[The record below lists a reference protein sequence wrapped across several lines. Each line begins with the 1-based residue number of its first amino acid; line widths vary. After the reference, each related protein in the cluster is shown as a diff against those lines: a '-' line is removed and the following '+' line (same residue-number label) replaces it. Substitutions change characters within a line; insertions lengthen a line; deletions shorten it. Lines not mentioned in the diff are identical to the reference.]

1 MHESCAVLQRNNAA
15 GFARSLKNAVCM
27 AVTCCALAII
37 LILAIPACM
46 LILSISAVWNLADW
60 VIRALE

>member
-1 MHESCAVLQRNNAA
+1 MHESCAVLQRKNTP

-27 AVTCCALAII
+27 VVTCCALAII
-37 LILAIPACM
+37 LILAVPACL

>member
-1 MHESCAVLQRNNAA
+1 MHESCAAMPRNNPS
-15 GFARSLKNAVCM
+15 GSARSLKNAVCM

-37 LILAIPACM
+37 LILAVPACL
-46 LILSISAVWNLADW
+46 LILSISAVWNLADR

>member
-1 MHESCAVLQRNNAA
+1 MHESCAAMPRNNPS
-15 GFARSLKNAVCM
+15 GFAQSLKNTVCM

-37 LILAIPACM
+37 LILAVPACL

>member
-1 MHESCAVLQRNNAA
+1 MHESCAAMPRDHTS
-15 GFARSLKNAVCM
+15 GSARSLKNAVCM

-37 LILAIPACM
+37 LILAVPACL

>member
-1 MHESCAVLQRNNAA
+1 MHESCAAMPRNNPS
-15 GFARSLKNAVCM
+15 GSARSLKNAVCT

-37 LILAIPACM
+37 LILAIPACL
-46 LILSISAVWNLADW
+46 LILSISAVWNLADR

>member
-37 LILAIPACM
+37 LILAIPACL
-46 LILSISAVWNLADW
+46 LILSISAVWNLADR

>member
-1 MHESCAVLQRNNAA
+1 MHESCAVLQRNNDS
-15 GFARSLKNAVCM
+15 GFAHSLKNAVCM

-37 LILAIPACM
+37 LILAIPAC
-46 LILSISAVWNLADW
+46 LLLLSISAVWYLADW

>member
-1 MHESCAVLQRNNAA
+1 MHESCAVLQRNNDS

-37 LILAIPACM
+37 LILAIPACL

>member
-1 MHESCAVLQRNNAA
+1 MHESCAAMPRNNPS
-15 GFARSLKNAVCM
+15 GFVQSLKNAVCM

-37 LILAIPACM
+37 LILAVPACL

>member
-1 MHESCAVLQRNNAA
+1 MHESCAVIPRNNAS
-15 GFARSLKNAVCM
+15 GFARPLKNAVCM

-37 LILAIPACM
+37 LILAVPAC
-46 LILSISAVWNLADW
+46 LLLLSISAVWNLADW

>member
-1 MHESCAVLQRNNAA
+1 MHESCAVIPQNNPS
-15 GFARSLKNAVCM
+15 GFAQSLKNTVCM

-37 LILAIPACM
+37 LILAVPACL

>member
-1 MHESCAVLQRNNAA
+1 MREGCVVIPHDHTS
-15 GFARSLKNAVCM
+15 GSARSLKNAVCM
-27 AVTCCALAII
+27 VVTCCALAII
-37 LILAIPACM
+37 LILAVPACL